1 VVVAD
6 GPAASLVRGGPGDNV
21 SAILG
26 RLHGAP
32 PGPAPARA
40 SASSLPSLV
49 VRGGSLQLT
58 DNRKGLSVTVGV
70 VDASW
75 ETGLRFRVDAR
86 QVSGRFGSYGTE
98 SNPAFGAESLT
109 LQGSLAGPAPGS
121 AGLRLRCARATCGL
135 WQPLPLTG
143 HQRCGSA
150 CGSGV
155 RILCPRFWICVLFR
169 QLRRAKRA
177 LWTATGQLRPSIDSR
192 SLEGTLSLRAER
204 FSLDKIAEI
213 LPASVLEPENTE
225 RSTAAIE
232 AKLEAGVSHSR
243 ASWT

>member
-1 VVVAD
+1 MGAESCRGAVATYPRAVGALGGYLVTSKATAKLGVSVEAQRARAGWGVLRLYGVVVGRNQGPLLTVDSLQIPFSALWGRGVVVAD

-75 ETGLRFRVDAR
+75 ETGLRFPRRREASVREIRELRNREQSGVWCRKSDPAR
-86 QVSGRFGSYGTE
+86 KPSR
-98 SNPAFGAESLT
+98 
-109 LQGSLAGPAPGS
+109 PAPG
-121 AGLRLRCARATCGL
+121 RLA
-135 WQPLPLTG
+135 
-143 HQRCGSA
+143 
-150 CGSGV
+150 
-155 RILCPRFWICVLFR
+155 
-169 QLRRAKRA
+169 
-177 LWTATGQLRPSIDSR
+177 
-192 SLEGTLSLRAER
+192 
-204 FSLDKIAEI
+204 
-213 LPASVLEPENTE
+213 
-225 RSTAAIE
+225 
-232 AKLEAGVSHSR
+232 
-243 ASWT
+243 